1 MNARPPTWSADQRRL
16 PDTGESVYLYNHPQY
31 GTHRSARVFRTEQ
44 QPIKVAP
51 GAAVAA
57 VNTAVVERAYIRRFR
72 IQNEG
77 DQTVIPLNP

>member
-31 GTHRSARVFRTEQ
+31 ATHRSALRIMERVFRTEQ

-57 VNTAVVERAYIRRFR
+57 VNTAVVEASIY
-72 IQNEG
+72 
-77 DQTVIPLNP
+77 